1 MTDQP
6 AGDPIAY
13 MALELGTT
21 VVASDGSHIGKVA
34 HVLSIPEEDLFDG
47 IVVDT
52 DAGVRFVDRDQI
64 AEITTTRVLCE
75 LTAEQAA
82 GLPAPD
88 GEETYHVDATKD
100 TGEGLSAR
108 FGRLFHR
115 ERWIRDDK

>member
-6 AGDPIAY
+6 AGEPIAY
-13 MALELGTT
+13 TALEPGTT
-21 VVASDGSHIGKVA
+21 VVASDGSQIGKVA
-34 HVLSIPEEDLFDG
+34 HVLAIPEEDLFDG
-47 IVVDT
+47 VVIDT
-52 DAGVRFVDRDQI
+52 DAGVRFVDRDQV
-64 AEITTTRVLCE
+64 AEIMTTRVLCD
-75 LTAEQAA
+75 LSAEQAA
-82 GLPAPD
+82 NLPAPE